1 MISSAR
7 REDIVSALR
16 RGTVPS
22 SGLDA
27 LAVGIDTFAPTLDD
41 ELESVSAGRGGFKA
55 VRGEYGTGKTF
66 FGRWLQERA
75 RARGFAATEVQINE
89 TETPLHRLETVYRRL
104 VEHLGTADTASGAF
118 RGVID
123 GWFYALEQDVLA
135 DTSVD
140 ASDAEGLL
148 LRTNAL
154 MEARLGAISKTAPA
168 FSAVLR
174 TYRRALAAGDGMLAD
189 GLISWLAGQPNVAA
203 SIKRAAGIK
212 GDLDH
217 FGATNFLVGLL
228 TILRDSGFSG
238 LVMVLDEVETL
249 QRMRTDTREK
259 GLNALRQWID
269 EIDAGR
275 YPGLYLVIT
284 GTPAFYD
291 GPQGV
296 QRLAPLAQ
304 RLHVDFGTDRRF
316 DNPRAVQIR
325 LAAFDHTSLLAVGRR
340 VRDIYADG
348 RPTNSAFG
356 RWWTTAIWTPLHAR
370 WPAGWVARSVS
381 RPVCSSRSWCRMC
394 WTAWTCTNTSTP
406 ASTTPSRWP
415 RPRCLRRSGLRQVR
429 RPWTISSCERVR
441 AAAPIAAVPRRQ
453 HAGLE
458 HAATD
463 ATGSHCAHSCGLTLF
478 AARTDR
484 RGEDGSRCDSDA
496 VEDADR
502 GLARD
507 ERLVHLPDQGA
518 AEQPGASAH
527 PLRRAGGSACG
538 GVAWR
543 HLAVPQ
549 EPGASRCPRHPV
561 DDTRIHRGHADFG
574 AGRSASMVRQPA
586 CRDRR

>member
-135 DTSVD
+135 DASVD

-148 LRTNAL
+148 LHTNAL

-348 RPTNSAFG
+348 RPNEQ
-356 RWWTTAIWTPLHAR
+356 RL
-370 WPAGWVARSVS
+370 RSVVDDS
-381 RPVCSSRSWCRMC
+381 YLDTLARAV
-394 WTAWTCTNTSTP
+394 AGGLGGKVGV
-406 ASTTPSRWP
+406 AP
-415 RPRCLRRSGLRQVR
+415 RLFLKKLVSDVLDRVDLHEDFDPRKHYTLTLAETEMSA
-429 RPWTISSCERVR
+429 TER
-441 AAAPIAAVPRRQ
+441 AAASAA
-453 HAGLE
+453 
-458 HAATD
+458 
-463 ATGSHCAHSCGLTLF
+463 S
-478 AARTDR
+478 
-484 RGEDGSRCDSDA
+484 
-496 VEDADR
+496 
-502 GLARD
+502 
-507 ERLVHLPDQGA
+507 
-518 AEQPGASAH
+518 
-527 PLRRAGGSACG
+527 
-538 GVAWR
+538 
-543 HLAVPQ
+543 
-549 EPGASRCPRHPV
+549 V
-561 DDTRIHRGHADFG
+561 DDIEL
-574 AGRSASMVRQPA
+574 
-586 CRDRR
+586 

>member
-1 MISSAR
+1 MISAAR

-22 SGLDA
+22 NGLDA
-27 LAVGIDTFAPTLDD
+27 LAVGIESFAPTLDE
-41 ELESVSAGRGGFKA
+41 ELASVASGRGGFKA

-104 VEHLGTADTASGAF
+104 VEHLGTADTATGAF

-135 DTSVD
+135 DASVD
-140 ASDAEGLL
+140 ADDAQGLL
-148 LRTNAL
+148 NRTNAL
-154 MEARLGAISKTAPA
+154 MEARLGAISKSAPA

-174 TYRRALAAGDGMLAD
+174 TYRRALADGDGMLAD

-203 SIKRAAGIK
+203 GIKRAAGIK

-228 TILRDSGFSG
+228 TILRDSGFPG

-249 QRMRTDTREK
+249 QRMRTDTRER

-269 EIDAGR
+269 EIDAGH

-284 GTPAFYD
+284 GTPAFFD

-348 RPTNSAFG
+348 RPNEQRLRAVVDDGYLDTLTRAVAGGLGGKVGVAPRLFLKKLVSDVLDRVDLHEDFDPRKHYSLTLAETEMSA
-356 RWWTTAIWTPLHAR
+356 T
-370 WPAGWVARSVS
+370 
-381 RPVCSSRSWCRMC
+381 
-394 WTAWTCTNTSTP
+394 
-406 ASTTPSRWP
+406 
-415 RPRCLRRSGLRQVR
+415 
-429 RPWTISSCERVR
+429 ER
-441 AAAPIAAVPRRQ
+441 AAA
-453 HAGLE
+453 
-458 HAATD
+458 
-463 ATGSHCAHSCGLTLF
+463 S
-478 AARTDR
+478 
-484 RGEDGSRCDSDA
+484 
-496 VEDADR
+496 
-502 GLARD
+502 
-507 ERLVHLPDQGA
+507 
-518 AEQPGASAH
+518 AS
-527 PLRRAGGSACG
+527 S
-538 GVAWR
+538 
-543 HLAVPQ
+543 
-549 EPGASRCPRHPV
+549 V
-561 DDTRIHRGHADFG
+561 DDIEL
-574 AGRSASMVRQPA
+574 
-586 CRDRR
+586 

>member
-1 MISSAR
+1 MISAAR

-27 LAVGIDTFAPTLDD
+27 LAVGIESFAPTLDE
-41 ELESVSAGRGGFKA
+41 ELAAVAVGRGGFKA

-89 TETPLHRLETVYRRL
+89 SETPLHRLETVYRRL

-135 DTSVD
+135 DMSVD
-140 ASDAEGLL
+140 PNDAEELL
-148 LRTNAL
+148 SRTDTL
-154 MEARLGAISKTAPA
+154 MEARIATISKTAPA

-189 GLISWLAGQPNVAA
+189 GLISWLSGQPNVAA

-212 GDLDH
+212 GALDH

-238 LVMVLDEVETL
+238 LVLVLDEVETL

-275 YPGLYLVIT
+275 YPGLYLVVT
-284 GTPAFYD
+284 GTPSFFD
-291 GPQGV
+291 GSQGV

-325 LAAFDHTSLLAVGRR
+325 LAPFDHTALLAVGRR
-340 VRDIYADG
+340 VRDIYVEG
-348 RPTNSAFG
+348 RPHEQ
-356 RWWTTAIWTPLHAR
+356 RL
-370 WPAGWVARSVS
+370 RSVVDDS
-381 RPVCSSRSWCRMC
+381 YLDTLARAV
-394 WTAWTCTNTSTP
+394 AGGLGGKIGV
-406 ASTTPSRWP
+406 AP
-415 RPRCLRRSGLRQVR
+415 RLFLKKLVADVLDRVDLHEDFDPRRHYTLTLAESEMSVV
-429 RPWTISSCERVR
+429 ER
-441 AAAPIAAVPRRQ
+441 AAAS
-453 HAGLE
+453 
-458 HAATD
+458 AT
-463 ATGSHCAHSCGLTLF
+463 S
-478 AARTDR
+478 
-484 RGEDGSRCDSDA
+484 
-496 VEDADR
+496 
-502 GLARD
+502 
-507 ERLVHLPDQGA
+507 
-518 AEQPGASAH
+518 
-527 PLRRAGGSACG
+527 
-538 GVAWR
+538 
-543 HLAVPQ
+543 
-549 EPGASRCPRHPV
+549 V
-561 DDTRIHRGHADFG
+561 DDIEL
-574 AGRSASMVRQPA
+574 
-586 CRDRR
+586 

>member
-135 DTSVD
+135 DASVD

-348 RPTNSAFG
+348 RPNEQRLRAVVDDSYLDALARAVAGGLGGKVGVAPRLFLKKLVSDVLDRVDLHEDFDPRKHYTLTLAETEMSA
-356 RWWTTAIWTPLHAR
+356 T
-370 WPAGWVARSVS
+370 
-381 RPVCSSRSWCRMC
+381 
-394 WTAWTCTNTSTP
+394 
-406 ASTTPSRWP
+406 
-415 RPRCLRRSGLRQVR
+415 
-429 RPWTISSCERVR
+429 ER
-441 AAAPIAAVPRRQ
+441 AAA
-453 HAGLE
+453 
-458 HAATD
+458 
-463 ATGSHCAHSCGLTLF
+463 
-478 AARTDR
+478 
-484 RGEDGSRCDSDA
+484 
-496 VEDADR
+496 
-502 GLARD
+502 
-507 ERLVHLPDQGA
+507 GA
-518 AEQPGASAH
+518 AS
-527 PLRRAGGSACG
+527 
-538 GVAWR
+538 
-543 HLAVPQ
+543 
-549 EPGASRCPRHPV
+549 V
-561 DDTRIHRGHADFG
+561 DDIEL
-574 AGRSASMVRQPA
+574 
-586 CRDRR
+586 

>member
-135 DTSVD
+135 DASVD

-228 TILRDSGFSG
+228 IILRDSGFSG

-284 GTPAFYD
+284 GTPGFFD

-348 RPTNSAFG
+348 RPNEQRLRLVVDDSYLDALALAVAGGLGGKVGVAPRLFLKKLVSDVLDRVDLHDDFDPRKHYTLTLAETEMSA
-356 RWWTTAIWTPLHAR
+356 T
-370 WPAGWVARSVS
+370 
-381 RPVCSSRSWCRMC
+381 
-394 WTAWTCTNTSTP
+394 
-406 ASTTPSRWP
+406 
-415 RPRCLRRSGLRQVR
+415 
-429 RPWTISSCERVR
+429 ER
-441 AAAPIAAVPRRQ
+441 AAASAV
-453 HAGLE
+453 
-458 HAATD
+458 
-463 ATGSHCAHSCGLTLF
+463 S
-478 AARTDR
+478 
-484 RGEDGSRCDSDA
+484 
-496 VEDADR
+496 
-502 GLARD
+502 
-507 ERLVHLPDQGA
+507 
-518 AEQPGASAH
+518 
-527 PLRRAGGSACG
+527 
-538 GVAWR
+538 
-543 HLAVPQ
+543 
-549 EPGASRCPRHPV
+549 V
-561 DDTRIHRGHADFG
+561 DDIEL
-574 AGRSASMVRQPA
+574 
-586 CRDRR
+586 

>member
-41 ELESVSAGRGGFKA
+41 ELASVSAGRGGFKA

-135 DTSVD
+135 DASVD

-348 RPTNSAFG
+348 LPNEQRLRAVVDDSYLDALARAVAGGLGGKVGVAPRLFLKKLVSDVLDRVDLHEDFDPRKHYTLTLAETEMSA
-356 RWWTTAIWTPLHAR
+356 A
-370 WPAGWVARSVS
+370 
-381 RPVCSSRSWCRMC
+381 
-394 WTAWTCTNTSTP
+394 
-406 ASTTPSRWP
+406 
-415 RPRCLRRSGLRQVR
+415 
-429 RPWTISSCERVR
+429 ER
-441 AAAPIAAVPRRQ
+441 AAASAA
-453 HAGLE
+453 
-458 HAATD
+458 
-463 ATGSHCAHSCGLTLF
+463 S
-478 AARTDR
+478 
-484 RGEDGSRCDSDA
+484 
-496 VEDADR
+496 
-502 GLARD
+502 
-507 ERLVHLPDQGA
+507 
-518 AEQPGASAH
+518 
-527 PLRRAGGSACG
+527 
-538 GVAWR
+538 
-543 HLAVPQ
+543 
-549 EPGASRCPRHPV
+549 V
-561 DDTRIHRGHADFG
+561 DDIEL
-574 AGRSASMVRQPA
+574 
-586 CRDRR
+586 